1 VTQRMV
7 RFVATTAR
15 RLVVTLAALAV
26 LVGLGSVL
34 AISAANH
41 GGYQVLGMKTGSMRP
56 AIEPGDLVVAERVAS
71 ADIRT
76 GDVITFRA
84 PTGSHAPYTHRV
96 IGIQYGARGP
106 ELLTQGDANAAPD
119 RWTVRYLAEGWRV
132 VRVIPRAGL
141 VVAYAQSPT
150 GRRIVAASVFVLTL
164 ALLWPVFAGTPAT
177 PGGPRHQEVV
187 A

>member
-1 VTQRMV
+1 MRRSAVTI
-7 RFVATTAR
+7 AR
-15 RLVVTLAALAV
+15 RAVVTAAALAV
-26 LVGLGSVL
+26 LIGLGSVL

-41 GGYQVLGMKTGSMRP
+41 FGYQVLGMKTASMRP
-56 AIEPGDLVVAERVAS
+56 AIEPGDLVVAVRVAP

-96 IGIQYGARGP
+96 TSIQYGARGP
-106 ELLTQGDANAAPD
+106 EFITRGDANATPD
-119 RWTVRYLAEGWRV
+119 RWTVRYVAEGWRV

-141 VVAYAQSPT
+141 VVAYAQSPA

-164 ALLWPVFAGTPAT
+164 AMLWPVFAASPAAT
-177 PGGPRHQEVV
+177 TAGAVRPQEVT